1 MRTAFPAP
9 HPQPEAVPVHSEEF
23 RRDIESIKLRAP
35 IEEVVRERVPGL
47 KKAGALWVA
56 CCPFHQ
62 EKTPSFKVDPRKGTW
77 HCFGACSAGGDQFSF
92 LMRLDNL
99 EFRDALEIL
108 AARTGVELSRRRPIS
123 SAEKD
128 ADAASYAAL
137 AFAERFYARG
147 LTTPEGR
154 AALDYVRGRGL
165 SPATIDVFGLGYAPA
180 NGQSLLQ
187 AARAEGLAL
196 ADLEATGL
204 VRTNE
209 TGRSYDFF
217 RGRLMIP
224 IRDVN
229 ARAVGFGARRLA
241 DDEPDSPKYVNTAE
255 TRFFHKGRLVY
266 ALDRARENVRRGGH
280 IVLMEGYTDVMAA
293 HQVGLSQCVA
303 VLGTATT
310 EDHAAAIRKCGARR
324 ITLLF
329 DGDAAGRKAAWK
341 ALNGLL
347 HLDARIDVV
356 VLPGGEDPCDVLVR
370 DGAAPLVAQLEL
382 AQEWFDFVCAGL
394 QGLRGVELSRAV
406 DSVLELLVR
415 LPRPVQRE
423 SLADELSAR
432 IGISKAALREQWRAS
447 HGRPAARSSASR
459 ALEASQAAALPATA
473 ATDPR
478 VTRAFEDLVGAL
490 LLDASLVP
498 LARAERATCEDGE
511 LARIFDALL
520 ALYADENATID
531 ESSVLAMLGD
541 DPARHR
547 VVPLA
552 ERARSAESARQL
564 LEGQLRFLETRRL
577 ERERSAH
584 VAHLREQEQ
593 LAACES
599 GDAARAAHDLALE
612 AAQRLH
618 ALDSRWRELSSR

>member
-9 HPQPEAVPVHSEEF
+9 HPLPEAVPVHSEEF

-123 SAEKD
+123 PAEKD
-128 ADAASYAAL
+128 ADAASFAAL

-147 LTTPEGR
+147 LTTSEGR
-154 AALDYVRGRGL
+154 AALEYVRGRGL

-180 NGQSLLQ
+180 NGQALLQ

-196 ADLEATGL
+196 AELEATGL

-209 TGRSYDFF
+209 SGRSYDFF

-229 ARAVGFGARRLA
+229 ARAVGFGARRLD

-310 EDHAAAIRKCGARR
+310 EDHAAAIRKSGARR

-382 AQEWFDFVCAGL
+382 AQEWFDFVCQGL
-394 QGLRGVELSRAV
+394 DGLRGVELSRAV
-406 DSVLELLVR
+406 DNVLELLVR
-415 LPRPVQRE
+415 VPRPVQRE
-423 SLADELSAR
+423 SLVGELSAR
-432 IGISKAALREQWRAS
+432 IGISVSALREQWRAS
-447 HGRPAARSSASR
+447 HGRASARPSAPR
-459 ALEASQAAALPATA
+459 PTDGPATA
-473 ATDPR
+473 TPEGAPADPR
-478 VTRAFEDLVGAL
+478 VVRAFEDLIGAL

-498 LARAERATCEDGE
+498 LARAERAACEDGE

-531 ESSVLAMLGD
+531 ESSVLAALGD
-541 DPARHR
+541 DPARQR
-547 VVPLA
+547 IVPLA

-564 LEGQLRFLETRRL
+564 LEGQLRFLETRRVEL
-577 ERERSAH
+577 ERSAH
-584 VAHLREQEQ
+584 VARLREQEQ